1 MSGRERERGG
11 RAREKDGMD
20 RAHPDPR
27 TTFFSTPGAKS
38 DKSNLT
44 DGIAAIQR
52 RKGVNCA
59 CGDRRADGKEIIERE
74 RGRETLFWFYR
85 ALVKIYNLENA
96 CPISC

>member
-74 RGRETLFWFYR
+74 RETL
-85 ALVKIYNLENA
+85 ALLALSSPRKNL
-96 CPISC
+96 

>member
-74 RGRETLFWFYR
+74 RETL
-85 ALVKIYNLENA
+85 ALLVLSSPRKNL
-96 CPISC
+96 

>member
-11 RAREKDGMD
+11 RAREKDEMD

-74 RGRETLFWFYR
+74 REGDARSSGSIE
-85 ALVKIYNLENA
+85 
-96 CPISC
+96 PS

>member
-1 MSGRERERGG
+1 MGEKGRERERGG

-74 RGRETLFWFYR
+74 RGRETL
-85 ALVKIYNLENA
+85 ALLARSSPRKNL
-96 CPISC
+96 

>member
-1 MSGRERERGG
+1 MSGREGERGG

-52 RKGVNCA
+52 RKGVNWA

-74 RGRETLFWFYR
+74 REGDARSSGSIE
-85 ALVKIYNLENA
+85 
-96 CPISC
+96 PS